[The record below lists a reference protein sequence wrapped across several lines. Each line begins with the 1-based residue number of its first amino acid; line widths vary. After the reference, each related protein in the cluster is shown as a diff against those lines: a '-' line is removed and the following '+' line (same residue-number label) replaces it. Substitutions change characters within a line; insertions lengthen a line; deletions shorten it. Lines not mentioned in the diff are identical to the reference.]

1 MSLGRRLLAE
11 ISAGA
16 TILASILALTAMA
29 SPAAAK
35 SAVSCGGAV
44 LLNGTELLC
53 SHVDPK
59 EPEQFCTYSWAL
71 ATLTNQT
78 QIVQG
83 SFLLPPGAS
92 NIVVYQ
98 GGGFIRAMSEPIV
111 LCQGKRRTQ

>member
-1 MSLGRRLLAE
+1 MSLSRRFLAWLA
-11 ISAGA
+11 AGM
-16 TILASILALTAMA
+16 TILAAIFAVAGMT

-59 EPEQFCTYSWAL
+59 EPEQFCTFSWAL
-71 ATLTNQT
+71 ATLTNQM
-78 QIVQG
+78 QVVQG

-98 GGGFIRAMSEPIV
+98 GGGFTRAMSEPIV
-111 LCQGKRRTQ
+111 LCQGKRHAQ